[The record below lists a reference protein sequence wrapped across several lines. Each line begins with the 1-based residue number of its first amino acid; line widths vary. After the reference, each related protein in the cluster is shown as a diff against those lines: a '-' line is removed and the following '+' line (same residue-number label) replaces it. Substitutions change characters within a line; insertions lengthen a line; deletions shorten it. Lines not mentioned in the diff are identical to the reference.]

1 MAIKSLNLMNL
12 KNFNSLFKIGTK
24 KTSLSLPDSILVKRL
39 KLLCKQN
46 NYLIYE
52 NITLYHR
59 DNHIFIPFIILDQFR
74 GIYLFEDKSWD
85 YNKLNSHKIEKQPNA
100 QKSKN
105 SLSYEN
111 TSNFIQKKI
120 DEVIH
125 NYSIN
130 IFNFLLTQN
139 LSLDNYEHLEDEK
152 KILLPSEKIIFN
164 DTNDDEILSKLKS
177 VKNESFH
184 MPDTEI
190 LMASLLT
197 QFLILNLDGSVKLA
211 SDEQQKFILNRD
223 YDVESL
229 EGLSLSGKT
238 SALMLKSILL
248 KLKDKNI
255 SITIIEPTTL
265 SCDLVKANLMNLVE
279 YSIVSVDITSVSVI
293 TPQEFEESRV
303 ISDYILCDDSN
314 LLEEEFLNYLLSF
327 RNKSKISLVNS
338 KQEVD
343 INFKLTKRF
352 QKHDLKMEFIKTNPQ
367 AKLVK
372 LLSEYSKLEKSKK
385 ILAICNNT
393 TKPIIL
399 KCLNVSLKE
408 KMVVLDSSKK
418 IIDQDSSSIFLS
430 DINNINAQRA
440 DIIIILDIHELSEDE
455 LGYAISLANEKVYL
469 IYELECD
476 NVNTLKTIFKQ

>member
-1 MAIKSLNLMNL
+1 MNS
-12 KNFNSLFKIGTK
+12 KFFNSLFKKETK
-24 KTSLSLPDSILVKRL
+24 KTNLHPHNSILVNKL

-59 DNHIFIPFIILDQFR
+59 DDHIFISFMILDPFR
-74 GIYLFEDKSWD
+74 GIYLLEDKSWD
-85 YNKLNSHKIEKQPNA
+85 YNELNSHKIEKRPNA
-100 QKSKN
+100 QKSKD

-139 LSLDNYEHLEDEK
+139 LSLANYEHLEDEK
-152 KILLPSEKIIFN
+152 KTLLPSEKIIFN
-164 DTNDDEILSKLKS
+164 NTNDDEILSKLKS

-197 QFLILNLDGSVKLA
+197 QFLILDLDGSVKLA

-229 EGLSLSGKT
+229 DGLSLSGKT

-248 KLKDKNI
+248 KLEDRNT
-255 SITIIEPTTL
+255 SVTIIEPTTL
-265 SCDLVKANLMNLVE
+265 SCDLVKASLMNLVE

-293 TPQEFEESRV
+293 TPQKFKESQV

-314 LLEEEFLNYLLSF
+314 LLEEEFLDYLLSIKN
-327 RNKSKISLVNS
+327 RSKISLINS
-338 KQEVD
+338 KHEVD
-343 INFKLTKRF
+343 INFKLTNKF
-352 QKHDLKMEFIKTNPQ
+352 QKHDLKIEFIKSNPL

-372 LLSEYSKLEKSKK
+372 LLLEYTKLEKSKK
-385 ILAICNNT
+385 ILIICNNT
-393 TKPIIL
+393 TKPSIL

-430 DINNINAQRA
+430 DINSINAQRA
-440 DIIIILDIHELSEDE
+440 DIIIILDIYELSQDE
-455 LGYAISLANEKVYL
+455 LGYAINLANEKVYL

-476 NVNTLKTIFKQ
+476 NINTLKTIFKQ